1 MKIFKLYI
9 LVFIIILIFSF
20 LLNAQQTIIKTV
32 NDLYDDTVWEDSVV
46 TADSGYAMLR
56 VYGDSTCF
64 SDEYELIGGGGELY
78 LTLRQDS
85 IAGGADAGTLY
96 MGLWR
101 GLGYP
106 DATGWEWKSL
116 HTFDGSNG
124 ETVAISLV
132 DSSWITKT
140 YPKKIKYKWVKA
152 ADVQSGLIIN
162 QHYWLRQMKSKLP
175 FGL

>member
-9 LVFIIILIFSF
+9 LNFIIILIFSV

-32 NDLYDDTVWEDSVV
+32 NDLYDNTTWKDSIV
-46 TADSGYAMLR
+46 TSDSGYYMLQ

-64 SDEYELIGGGGELY
+64 SAEYELIGGGGEMY

-85 IAGGADAGTLY
+85 LIGGADAGTLY

-106 DATGWEWKSL
+106 DATGWEWKPL
-116 HTFDGSNG
+116 HTFDGSDY
-124 ETVAISLV
+124 ETAEIILS
-132 DSSWITKT
+132 DSTWLTKK
-140 YPKKIKYKWVKA
+140 YPKKIKYKWIKA

-162 QHYWLRQMKSKLP
+162 QHYWLRQLKSKLP
-175 FGL
+175 SGL